1 MRIKISDM
9 NNFIE
14 TFNTI
19 YSKNTIKAIN
29 GISIDSRK
37 IEKND
42 IFIPLKGKNFDGH
55 SFINKVLKTEGTIC
69 FNENNIIKNKRII
82 NTKSNKDAIFKLASL
97 WRKKIKSKVIAITG
111 SNGKTTTKELL
122 FHVLSKKYKCSK
134 SKGNHNSI
142 IGLPLTMLNCNLND
156 DYTILELG
164 ANKKGEIAT
173 LSDLVK
179 PDYSIITNISN
190 NHIENFDSFKDLI
203 ETKAAI
209 FKKLK
214 KDAIAFINLDDKEI
228 SEIKM
233 TNEKVTFGINN
244 SKCDYSASINKNK
257 LKINQRIFNIPEH
270 LSHLINSILS
280 VYAISNTLN
289 IDNNQFQK
297 ALNTFKIPRGRGNL
311 IINNNYTI
319 INDAYNASPSSME
332 LGIKRFSSLPAKNK
346 KILIIGDMLE
356 LGKQSLAEHIKLGKF
371 INNFKID
378 IVLTFGSE
386 IKETFSNLNDNYF
399 YKKHFHDISLLKKT
413 FLKLVEENDL
423 VYLKGSR
430 SMKLE
435 RIFE

>member
-9 NNFIE
+9 NNFLE

-29 GISIDSRK
+29 GISIDSRV

-42 IFIPLKGKNFDGH
+42 IFIPLKGKSFDGH

-97 WRKKIKSKVIAITG
+97 WRKKLNSKVIAITG

-134 SKGNHNSI
+134 SEGNHNSI

-173 LSDLVK
+173 LSDLAK

-228 SEIKM
+228 SKM
-233 TNEKVTFGINN
+233 KMSNEKVTFGINN
-244 SKCDYSASINKNK
+244 SKCDYSASINENK
-257 LKINQRIFNIPEH
+257 LKINQTIFKIPKH

-289 IDNNQFQK
+289 IDNSQFQI
-297 ALNTFKIPRGRGNL
+297 ALNTFQIPKGRGNL

-332 LGIKRFSSLPAKNK
+332 LGIKRFSSLHSKNK

-356 LGKQSLAEHIKLGKF
+356 LGEQSLIEHIKLGQ
-371 INNFKID
+371 
-378 IVLTFGSE
+378 
-386 IKETFSNLNDNYF
+386 
-399 YKKHFHDISLLKKT
+399 
-413 FLKLVEENDL
+413 
-423 VYLKGSR
+423 
-430 SMKLE
+430 
-435 RIFE
+435 